1 MAIDNWSLRK
11 QKKETSFPA
20 QNKCDNGNNRS
31 QGKCKYKGC
40 AKETTHFCSMST
52 AVVVLALQP
61 HNKRWEAV
69 ALESIFARYYM
80 GAGITYIPIV
90 LFLFLAI
97 ISSILHMQN
106 IPVATPEYIQRKNI
120 DSHNRVLYLLCGV
133 GRSIR
138 WAPSPL
144 PLHICMQNCKRIC
157 LHLSP

>member
-90 LFLFLAI
+90 YISLFSNNI
-97 ISSILHMQN
+97 IHFTHAKYPCSNTWIYPEKKYWFTQSSI
-106 IPVATPEYIQRKNI
+106 V
-120 DSHNRVLYLLCGV
+120 
-133 GRSIR
+133 
-138 WAPSPL
+138 SPL
-144 PLHICMQNCKRIC
+144 WRRQKHPLSTLSLALAY
-157 LHLSP
+157 LHAKLQEDMSSS